1 MARPRVFISS
11 TFYDLKQVRA
21 DLDSFINSLGYDTVR
36 NEEGDIPYGKDEALE
51 EYCYKEIKNIDILVC
66 ILGGR
71 FGSESRGVEKISV
84 TQKELKKAI
93 SDGKQV
99 YVFIDENVLSEFET
113 YLLNKEV
120 TVQYKYV
127 DDKRIYEFI
136 EEVKGLGVNNVIKGF
151 GTASD
156 IVRFLKE
163 QFAGLFQRFL
173 EQQTRVKEVNLIK
186 GLENTAQT
194 LNKLVN
200 YLSDENKDNGDEINR
215 ILMISHP
222 LVERLRKELEI
233 TFSFYFESKEDVENL
248 ILAAGYGYESDYVDE
263 EHLDMSL
270 WKKIKKDK
278 IYYLSICN
286 QIFDENC
293 KLKFYRKG
301 DWDESFVVFE
311 EEQDENYDDLPF

>member
-51 EYCYKEIKNIDILVC
+51 EYCYKEISNIDILVC

-71 FGSESRGVEKISV
+71 FGSESRGEENISI

-93 SDGKQV
+93 SLGKQV
-99 YVFIDENVLSEFET
+99 YIFIDQNVLSEFET
-113 YLLNKEV
+113 YLLNKEKDIK
-120 TVQYKYV
+120 YRYV
-127 DDKRIYEFI
+127 DNKKIYEFI

-186 GLENTAQT
+186 GLDNTAQT

-200 YLSDENKDNGDEINR
+200 YLSDENKDKSEEINR
-215 ILMISHP
+215 ILMINHP
-222 LVERLRKELEI
+222 LVEILKKELEI
-233 TFSFYFESKEDVENL
+233 AYSFYFETLGDVEAL
-248 ILAAGYGYESDYVDE
+248 LKAGGFMFSHIYEDE
-263 EHLDMSL
+263 EHIEMYL
-270 WKKIKKDK
+270 WEKIKKGK
-278 IYYLSICN
+278 LYSLSFACK
-286 QIFDENC
+286 IFDDND
-293 KLKFYRKG
+293 KLKFYRMG
-301 DWDESFVVFE
+301 STEWDESFVVFE
-311 EEQDENYDDLPF
+311 EQEEDNLPF